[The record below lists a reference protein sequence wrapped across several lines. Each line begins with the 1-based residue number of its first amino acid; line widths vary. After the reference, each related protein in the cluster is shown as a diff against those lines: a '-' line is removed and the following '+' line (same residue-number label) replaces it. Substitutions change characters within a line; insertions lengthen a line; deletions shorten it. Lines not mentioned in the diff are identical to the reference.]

1 MKVIVVNN
9 TKLEASNFET
19 AIAVM
24 KIRAQQ
30 HGSFEFDTCQAIGY
44 LGHSIKNINSGEVF
58 IVPVGFQSFDK
69 LLQVRNTA
77 VASNHGLMVSK
88 LAYPTDS
95 SEFYHLTDTNFVAYF
110 NIDLLPHK
118 SQIDFGSPFTFEEI
132 YIGDSTINQSGV
144 ISGGPLV
151 KRNNIKFETGWILI
165 KLFLEAGSTVA
176 DCSNIVANASVVDY
190 NNPKLVTDLISGTY
204 NSDFGCSEEEFTAA
218 ANLLSNS
225 STFNLADLS
234 DIISTNYNNAST
246 PLENFY
252 CPAEVSSF
260 LLLKNYAITSDT
272 RLIFFNKD
280 ASAFEKIRTI
290 LSQWDGSNEHALT
303 SLTDSDQLQ
312 LQAFRSKFETFDS
325 FNSFWST
332 CRTIYTQWYTF
343 SNLELIDDVESQC
356 HVNNVVVVSAGF
368 NSLLLNLIKG
378 KRLYS
383 TELLY
388 TADNLFKTEKLGSN
402 VYKHRHYG
410 GFRITFRNTQTGQTQ
425 PLDYKIQDFF
435 TAQKWARCMH
445 YDYMLHEA
453 VVVEKNYMLQQ
464 WEYDESNPNARSI
477 PVLCSEMNRYI
488 AVINEYFNGSSSRR
502 VDYHITQH
510 FDPAT
515 LDQQILNEIHHHFEL
530 LIGQV
535 WSISEYYKLADSA
548 TCFAI
553 RQLNNLC
560 HEMEYLRRPSLATQ
574 MGTKNPW
581 HSGIYFP
588 FIPTIR
594 YKFVECDYDHFTQ
607 LLDYGDLILHYAQL
621 GKTPMEA
628 YAARDEEV
636 FDDNITGLRYLSG
649 EFDVMFKREVPK
661 YIEQAKI
668 DRDNVDAFNWIR
680 ARGQDP
686 LSKFTGIGFI
696 PVAKIDRSKWE
707 NMTVEQIQLE
717 LFKYD
722 DIFKIELF
730 DLDGNLVEG
739 LTLDYTW
746 RDVLKL
752 TDPTHPEFTNFI
764 SW

>member
-19 AIAVM
+19 AVAVM
-24 KIRAQQ
+24 KVRAQPY
-30 HGSFEFDTCQAIGY
+30 GEFEFSTCNTLGY
-44 LGHSIKNINSGEVF
+44 LGHALKGISGGEVF
-58 IVPVGFQSFDK
+58 IVPVGFQSFEK
-69 LLQVRNTA
+69 LVQVRNTA
-77 VASNHGLMVSK
+77 IANGHGLMLSK
-88 LAYPTDS
+88 LGHPTNS
-95 SEFYHLTDTNFVAYF
+95 NEFYHLTSTDFVGYC
-110 NIDLLPHK
+110 NLDVLPDLA
-118 SQIDFGSPFTFEEI
+118 QIDFGPAFTFDEI
-132 YIGDSTINQSGV
+132 YVGECTVDQAGV
-144 ISGGPLV
+144 ISCPGRKLE
-151 KRNNIKFETGWILI
+151 KRTNVKFETGWILI
-165 KLFLEAGSTVA
+165 KVFLEAGATVA
-176 DCSNIVANASVVDY
+176 DCSNIVNGAAIVDY
-190 NNPKLVTDLISGTY
+190 NNPNLVTDLISGKF
-204 NSDFGCSEEEFTAA
+204 NSEFGCTEEEFAA
-218 ANLLSNS
+218 AAEFLTNSLS
-225 STFNLADLS
+225 FNTDEYS
-234 DIISTNYNNAST
+234 VSTNYNNAAT

-252 CPAEVSSF
+252 CPANISSF
-260 LLLKNYAITSDT
+260 SLLKNYAITADT

-280 ASAFEKIRTI
+280 SAAFDKIKTV
-290 LSQWDGSNEHALT
+290 LSNWDGTNENALAL
-303 SLTDSDQLQ
+303 SEIEQAELTALRAEFGND
-312 LQAFRSKFETFDS
+312 FDS
-325 FNSFWST
+325 FWAT
-332 CRTIYTQWYTF
+332 CRTLYTQWYTF
-343 SNLELIDDVESQC
+343 SNLALVEDIESQC
-356 HVNNVVVVSAGF
+356 HVNNVIVVSAGF
-368 NSLLLNLIKG
+368 NALLLNLIKG

-383 TELLY
+383 TEILY
-388 TADNLFKTEKLGSN
+388 SADGCFRTEKLGSQ

-410 GFRITFRNTQTGQTQ
+410 GFRITFRNTQTGQLQ

-445 YDYMLHEA
+445 QDYMLHES
-453 VVVEKNYMLQQ
+453 VVAEKNYMLQQ
-464 WEYDESNPNARSI
+464 WEYDESNPIARSI

-488 AVINEYFNGSSSRR
+488 AVINEYFNGSSSQR
-502 VDYHITQH
+502 VEYHITQH

-535 WSISEYYKLADSA
+535 WSVSEYYKLADSA

-560 HEMEYLRRPSLATQ
+560 HEMEYLRRPSLASQ
-574 MGTKNPW
+574 MGTNNPW

-649 EFDVMFKREVPK
+649 EFDVMFKREIPK
-661 YIEQAKI
+661 HIEQAKI

-686 LSKFTGIGFI
+686 LSKFTGIGFV

-730 DLDGNLVEG
+730 DLEGNLVEG